1 MTSANQEHVK
11 ELLRVLQGQE
21 PETEDSD
28 YEEDESRGDEEYWE
42 ADQELLVEDVV
53 NHCESPRPE
62 PISQAQVSPFAVHNL
77 TRYGFDRS
85 RCEATLRRCDGD
97 IGASLELLLTQCFQE
112 RFPGSF
118 NYANAD
124 ISLDDCLEQRKEEAF
139 ALESI
144 FGSNFIERIPN
155 RVWLV
160 SLELSFLT
168 DKLKNKAPHQ
178 MQRADERLKE
188 DAGPV
193 CRFYLRGGG
202 CRFGTRC
209 RQRHVAPTA
218 DGTSGGKSSI
228 AEPPQSMYQLEI
240 RFPANNRYPC
250 VAPLVAFVSSN
261 VLLPASFCLYAS
273 ELLYAEAGALAAERL
288 PAVFTL
294 AMLLQE
300 NEARV
305 TELLKRAEH
314 SFSLPAPQLAPI
326 KMPQPASVVKAP
338 PQSAIASRAPRP
350 REELEPRPQSETL
363 PWRQRPW
370 ETRAANAIDPVD
382 QTRGKKP
389 SIQNGPGERARDDK
403 RGNRNG
409 PRDCV
414 RGTAQ
419 GPTMTPPPAVSS
431 RDGAEEDGDDASTV
445 GVEPESYVRLK
456 QRQQERK
463 RRDRRQQ
470 DTLAQNAKLCRQYR
484 EKMSS
489 RQYQSMLQERSKLPA
504 WEERELILELLQLH
518 QVLVV
523 SGMTGCGKTTQVP
536 QFVLDASLQGSP
548 ANVCNLVCTQPR
560 RISAISVAERVARER
575 AERLGASVGYQIR
588 LESVQSSA
596 TRLLYCTTGVLLR
609 RLEGDP
615 MLQGVTHVLVDEVH
629 ERTEE
634 SDFLLMVLKD
644 LIAQRSD
651 LRVVLMSATLN
662 AQLFSEYLY
671 GCPVVHIPGRTFPVD
686 QYFLEDIIDLTGY
699 IIEHGSP
706 FMRPAV
712 RGGPDGGKGKG
723 ASASGAG
730 GRRGKGGGILGQ
742 LEEELS
748 RSLTLSPR
756 NAVPVKEKA
765 PDHTLSIQ
773 QLHSRYIECRI
784 STIKTL
790 AAMDLEKIN
799 LDLIEELL
807 EWILE
812 GKHDYK
818 PGAVLIFMP
827 GFGEIK
833 TLFEKLQTNPMFNN
847 RRGNRALLLPLHSSL
862 SSEEQQ
868 AVFKAPPEGVIK
880 IIISTNIAETSITI
894 DDVVYVID
902 CGKMKE
908 KRYDAGKG
916 MESLEETWV
925 SKANAV
931 QRRGR
936 AGRVASGACFHL
948 FTSHRFE
955 HLLDEQQLPEIQR
968 VPLEQ
973 LCLRIKMLD
982 LFKDRQLD
990 SVFSR
995 LIEPPAPESLT
1006 AAIQRL
1012 RDLGALTEEESL
1024 TPLGYHLASLPVD
1037 VRIGKLVLF
1046 GAIFRCLDPI
1056 LTIAASLAFKSPFVS
1071 PWDKRQEANA
1081 KKLEFAEAKSDHLTL
1096 LKAYKGWL
1104 AAMRDRVHE
1113 GHHFCRENFLSWRTL
1128 QEISSLKRQ
1137 FAELLS
1143 DIGFVREGLRARDM
1157 ERAARHGGDGVLET
1171 TGPESNS
1178 NADNLKLVGAML
1190 CAALYPNV
1198 VQVTVPE
1205 GKFQQ
1210 TSTGAMRMP
1219 SKSEELRF
1227 ITKSDGPVHIHPS
1240 SVNFQVRYFE
1250 SPYLVYHEKVKT
1262 TRVYVRDCSMVSVYP
1277 LLLFAGGQVDV
1288 QLHKG
1293 QFLVSLD
1300 DGWIRFAATSQQV
1313 AELVRE
1319 LKQELDLLLQDKIKN
1334 PTMDLSTCPRGSR
1347 IIDTIVHLITT
1358 Q

>member
-1 MTSANQEHVK
+1 MSKVVKRRGAARPNRGGGRGNKPRGSASRGGGGRASASPKKNTSHFWDDGDDDFVLAPRFDGGGGGKSRGGARQESRVPLQKLRMTSANQEHVK

-326 KMPQPASVVKAP
+326 KMPQPAS
-338 PQSAIASRAPRP
+338 
-350 REELEPRPQSETL
+350 
-363 PWRQRPW
+363 
-370 ETRAANAIDPVD
+370 
-382 QTRGKKP
+382 
-389 SIQNGPGERARDDK
+389 
-403 RGNRNG
+403 
-409 PRDCV
+409 
-414 RGTAQ
+414 

-671 GCPVVHIPGRTFPVD
+671 GCPVVHIPGTTFPVD